1 MRQGWP
7 FETTIRAPVG
17 ADLQGLPLGP
27 ALAWESL
34 VPWPLPQ
41 TTQGTC
47 LKPTWAS
54 YRAQV
59 GMNECEHRHAVLLC
73 C

>member
-17 ADLQGLPLGP
+17 ADRQGLPLG
-27 ALAWESL
+27 AGVSL
-34 VPWPLPQ
+34 SLGELGPCHNRYLMPQ
-41 TTQGTC
+41 ATAR
-47 LKPTWAS
+47 L
-54 YRAQV
+54 
-59 GMNECEHRHAVLLC
+59 GMSVNPVLLVLLC

>member
-17 ADLQGLPLGP
+17 ADRQGLPLGP

-34 VPWPLPQ
+34 APGPCHKQ
-41 TTQGTC
+41 QGTY
-47 LKPTWAS
+47 LTPTGQA
-54 YRAQV
+54 
-59 GMNECEHRHAVLLC
+59 NERR
-73 C
+73 